1 MKQVLV
7 LSGKGGTGKTTLSS
21 SMIKLTGAKAYAD
34 CDVDAPNLHLA
45 ISEKL
50 DPINSDFYGLP
61 VAEINVEKCIS
72 CDLCRQKCR
81 FDAID
86 FTDIYRVDR
95 FACEG
100 CAVCQ
105 LVCPADAIE
114 MVPRVTGK
122 LSLFE
127 NDHVFSTAELCMGSG
142 NSGLLVTEVK
152 KSLKGWNDKTPLAI
166 IDGSPGI
173 GCPVIASISGVD
185 LVVLVTEP
193 TISGFS
199 DMERIIETSRGFPAK
214 IAVCINKYDL
224 HEVNT
229 EKIENYCKD
238 RDIPILGKIPFDKD
252 AVSLLN
258 QGKTLV
264 DKKGPARDAIEKIVT
279 GVFGLIDIKEDKI

>member
-45 ISEKL
+45 INENL
-50 DPINSDFYGLP
+50 DPVKSDFYGLP
-61 VAEINVEKCIS
+61 VAEIDSEKCIS

-81 FDAID
+81 FDAIEL
-86 FTDIYRVDR
+86 TDIYTVDR

-122 LSLFE
+122 LSLYE
-127 NDHVFSTAELCMGSG
+127 NDHIFSTAELCMGSG

-152 KSLKGWNDKTPLAI
+152 KSLMSWSDKVPVAI

-214 IAVCINKYDL
+214 IAVCINKYNL
-224 HEVNT
+224 HKENT

-238 RDIPILGKIPFDKD
+238 RDIPILGKIPFEKD

-258 QGKTLV
+258 KGMTLA
-264 DKKGPARDAIEKIVT
+264 DKDGPARDAIENIVT
-279 GVFGLIDIKEDKI
+279 GVLGLLNMIV

>member
-21 SMIKLTGAKAYAD
+21 SMIKLSGAKAYAD

-45 ISEKL
+45 IEETT
-50 DPINSDFYGLP
+50 DPKKSDFYGLP
-61 VAEINVEKCIS
+61 VAKIDSDKCIS

-81 FDAID
+81 FDAIEI
-86 FTDIYRVDR
+86 TDLYKVDK

-105 LVCPADAIE
+105 LVCPVDAIE
-114 MVPRVTGK
+114 MIPRVTGK
-122 LSLFE
+122 LRLYE
-127 NDHVFSTAELCMGSG
+127 NNHIFSTAELCMGSG

-152 KSLKGWNDKTPLAI
+152 KSLQGWKDKAPLAI

-193 TISGFS
+193 TLSGFS
-199 DMERIIETSRGFPAK
+199 DMERIIQTSRGFPAK

-224 HEVNT
+224 HEKNCK
-229 EKIENYCKD
+229 KIEDYCKE
-238 RDIPILGKIPFDKD
+238 RDIPILGKIPFDTD

-258 QGKTLV
+258 QGKTLI
-264 DKKGPARDAIEKIVT
+264 DKEGPARDAIENILT
-279 GVFGLIDIKEDKI
+279 GVLGLLNIKEDKI

>member
-21 SMIKLTGAKAYAD
+21 SLIKLSGAKAYAD
-34 CDVDAPNLHLA
+34 CDVDAPNLHLVMEE
-45 ISEKL
+45 SLE
-50 DPINSDFYGLP
+50 PNNSDFYGLP
-61 VAEINVEKCIS
+61 AAQIDTDKCIS

-86 FTDIYRVDR
+86 VTDVYTVDR
-95 FACEG
+95 YACEG

-105 LVCPADAIE
+105 LVCPVDSIE
-114 MVPRVTGK
+114 MVGRITGH
-122 LSLFE
+122 LQLYQ

-152 KSLKGWNDKTPLAI
+152 KGLKDWKDKASMAI

-193 TISGFS
+193 TLSGFS
-199 DMERIIETSRGFPAK
+199 DMERIVETSRGFPAK

-224 HEVNT
+224 HLKNT
-229 EKIENYCKD
+229 ETIEKFCMD
-238 RDIPILGKIPFDKD
+238 RGIPLLGKIPYDRE
-252 AVSLLN
+252 AVSLVN
-258 QGKTLV
+258 KGKTLV
-264 DKKGPARDAIEKIVT
+264 DKEGPARDALEEILV
-279 GVFGLIDIKEDKI
+279 GVLGLINLKEDEI

>member
-21 SMIKLTGAKAYAD
+21 SLIKLSGAKAYAD
-34 CDVDAPNLHLA
+34 CDVDAPNLHLVMEE
-45 ISEKL
+45 SLE
-50 DPINSDFYGLP
+50 PNNSDFYGLP
-61 VAEINVEKCIS
+61 AAQIDTDKCIS

-86 FTDIYRVDR
+86 ANDVYSVDR
-95 FACEG
+95 YACEG

-105 LVCPADAIE
+105 LVCPVDSIE
-114 MVPRVTGK
+114 MVGRITGH
-122 LSLFE
+122 LQLYQ

-152 KSLKGWNDKTPLAI
+152 KGLKDWKDKASMAI

-193 TISGFS
+193 TLSGFS
-199 DMERIIETSRGFPAK
+199 DMERIVETSRGFPAK

-224 HEVNT
+224 HLKNT
-229 EKIENYCKD
+229 ETIEKFCMD
-238 RDIPILGKIPFDKD
+238 RGIPLLGKIPYDRE
-252 AVSLLN
+252 AVSLVN
-258 QGKTLV
+258 KGKTLV
-264 DKKGPARDAIEKIVT
+264 DKEGPARDALEEILV
-279 GVFGLIDIKEDKI
+279 GVLGLINLKEDEI

>member
-21 SMIKLTGAKAYAD
+21 SMIKLSGAKAYAD

-45 ISEKL
+45 LEETLEPK
-50 DPINSDFYGLP
+50 NSDFYGLP
-61 VAEINVEKCIS
+61 VAQIHSEKCVS

-81 FDAID
+81 FDAINVKD
-86 FTDIYRVDR
+86 VYSVDKY
-95 FACEG
+95 ACEG

-114 MVPRVTGK
+114 MIPRITGH
-122 LSLFE
+122 LQLYQ

-152 KSLKGWNDKTPLAI
+152 KGIKDWKEKATLAI

-185 LVVLVTEP
+185 LVLLVTEP
-193 TISGFS
+193 TLSGFS
-199 DMERIIETSRGFPAK
+199 DMERIVETSRGFPAK

-224 HEVNT
+224 HLGNT
-229 EKIENYCKD
+229 EKIEKYCMEN
-238 RDIPILGKIPFDKD
+238 DISFLGRIPFDSD

-258 QGKTLV
+258 SGKTLV
-264 DKKGPARDAIEKIVT
+264 DKKGPARDAIEEILT
-279 GVFGLIDIKEDKI
+279 GVLGLINLKEDEI